1 MKLGVI
7 LSRCQPL
14 HKGHVDMINK
24 ALKENDKVLFIIG
37 SANKYSTI
45 RNPFNINMRI
55 KMYKSALKLITNP
68 DRLEYMFLSDLSID
82 EKIPKQD
89 NISKLTDTINVN
101 NEWGLYLYYNIVAKT
116 GEKTFSFYYND
127 DTSLVLD
134 WFPEYI
140 RNRITI
146 ISSYR
151 IDNISSSEIR
161 QAILNNDNDYIKK
174 CIPYYKDKD
183 IEVLKDKYKEITEKG
198 E

>member
-14 HKGHVDMINK
+14 YKGHIDMINK

-68 DRLEYMFLSDLSID
+68 DRLEYMLLSDLSID

-174 CIPYYKDKD
+174 CIPYYNDKD
-183 IEVLKDKYKEITEKG
+183 IEILKDKYKEITEKG

>member
-14 HKGHVDMINK
+14 HKGHIDMINK

-68 DRLEYMFLSDLSID
+68 DRLEYMLLSDLSID

-89 NISKLTDTINVN
+89 NISKSIDTINVN

-174 CIPYYKDKD
+174 CIPYYNDKD
-183 IEVLKDKYKEITEKG
+183 IEILKDKYKEITEKG

>member
-55 KMYKSALKLITNP
+55 KMYNSALKLITNP
-68 DRLEYMFLSDLSID
+68 DRLEYMPLSDLSID

-89 NISKLTDTINVN
+89 NISKSIDTINVN

-183 IEVLKDKYKEITEKG
+183 IEILKDKYKEITEKG